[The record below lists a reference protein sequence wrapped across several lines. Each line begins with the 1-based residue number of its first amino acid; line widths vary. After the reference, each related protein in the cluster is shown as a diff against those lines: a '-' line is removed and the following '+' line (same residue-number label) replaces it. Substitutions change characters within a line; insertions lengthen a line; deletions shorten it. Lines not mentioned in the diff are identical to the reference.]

1 MGVIGAAGVWIVPV
15 DPLPLVY
22 VIVLPLADSPLMY
35 VVLMFCPAE
44 SPVALVALPTVML
57 DRADAPVPPLATGR
71 IPFTPGVMFAVP
83 SNDGADVEPRSVWIV
98 RPVASSVA
106 LAALPVMLSPSMTNL
121 VSGPHALSL

>member
-15 DPLPLVY
+15 DPFPLVY
-22 VIVLPLADSPLMY
+22 VIVLPLMDSPLIY
-35 VVLMFCPAE
+35 VELICCPAE
-44 SPVALVALPTVML
+44 SCVALPTVML

-83 SNDGADVEPRSVWIV
+83 LNDGADVEPRSVWIV
-98 RPVASSVA
+98 RPVASLVA

-121 VSGPHALSL
+121 VNGPQVPSLYA